1 MDQDRENDAQEAA
14 AHHGGGGGTPAK
26 IGMGREVPPCGFE
39 YGMNK
44 FNDE

>member
-1 MDQDRENDAQEAA
+1 MMHKRRQ
-14 AHHGGGGGTPAK
+14 HIMGGGGTPAK